1 MTDLRCQFLHR
12 NNPLKKG
19 IIGFVLFVNKRIFD
33 TMKHIARAHFYH
45 FFFVFLLLIP
55 GLKGWSQVQDV
66 FDDFEGNGD
75 ITTWFG
81 DACNMDIS
89 FANPNIQGI
98 NTSATVLK
106 YEDVGGQYANVRFD
120 VSENFDLSVHHT
132 FTLKIFI
139 ASGSITGNQNNQISL
154 KLQDGTLGAPWE
166 TQSEIIKNV
175 TLDEWQEISFDFQN
189 DPYINF
195 NGGSPAPV
203 LRTDFNRIVL
213 QINGE
218 NNFDFVTAYLD
229 DISYDGSVG
238 SCSPYNNLV
247 WSDEFDGNGPIDN
260 SKWFHQTFIPNGW
273 GWFNGELQ
281 HYTDRVDNSYVQ
293 NGYLH
298 IVAKDETYTDPV
310 QGITKEYTSA
320 RLNSKFAFTYG
331 RVEARAKLPEGV
343 GTWPAIWMLGKN
355 INETGAY
362 WQTQGFGTTGWPEC
376 GEIDIMEHWGSN
388 QNYIQSALHTPSSYG
403 ATVNH
408 GGLMANDV
416 SNTFHI
422 YAMEWTADEIIF
434 SLDGVPYYT
443 YSPSPQNMSTWPFIA
458 DQYILLNVAI
468 QNSIEPSFTESEM
481 VLDYI
486 RVYQQGS
493 SSETT
498 DSQNACDSYTW
509 IDGNTYT
516 SSNNTSTYTLT
527 NIEGCDSTILLDLT
541 INNSYSVLDSHTA
554 CDSYTWIDG
563 NTYTSNNNTAMVQYT
578 TVGGCDSTLTLDLII
593 NQSSSSSL
601 TETALDSYTLNGVI
615 YDSTGIYTQVLTN
628 SEGCDSTIT
637 LDLTIETSV
646 GFNEINEE
654 LFLYPNPTMDKLVVN
669 VPSYLIGSKV
679 FVFDI
684 TGKQVLSYVQTDN
697 KQIIDSSQLPSG
709 KYMLS
714 FENEDFKESGHFII
728 E

>member
-1 MTDLRCQFLHR
+1 MNL
-12 NNPLKKG
+12 NYVKKCTG
-19 IIGFVLFVNKRIFD
+19 RFALYVNKRIFD
-33 TMKHIARAHFYH
+33 TMKNLKTLEFMRNNFTVV
-45 FFFVFLLLIP
+45 FFFIAFGV
-55 GLKGWSQVQDV
+55 GSQVQNV
-66 FDDFEGNGD
+66 YDDFEGNGD

-81 DACNMDIS
+81 DDCIMDIA
-89 FANPNIQGI
+89 FLNPNVQGI
-98 NTSATVLK
+98 NMSSTVLK
-106 YEDVGGQYANVRFD
+106 YSDIGGQYANVRFD
-120 VSENFDLSVHHT
+120 VNENFDLSVNHT

-139 ASGSITGNQNNQISL
+139 TSGSLTGNQNNQISL

-175 TLDEWQEISFDFQN
+175 TPDQWQEVSFDFLN
-189 DPYINF
+189 DPFINF
-195 NGGSPAPV
+195 NGGSLDPV
-203 LRTDFNRIVL
+203 LRTDFNRVVL

-218 NNFDFVTAYLD
+218 NNFDLVTAYID
-229 DISYDGSVG
+229 DLSYDGSVG
-238 SCSPYNNLV
+238 NCSPFSNLV

-260 SKWFHQTFIPNGW
+260 SKWFHQTYIPNGW

-281 HYTDRVDNSYVQ
+281 HYTDREDNAFVQ

-298 IVAKDETYTDPV
+298 IVAKEETYTDPV

-388 QNYIQSALHTPSSYG
+388 QNYVQGALHTPSSFG

-408 GGLMANDV
+408 GGIMANDV
-416 SNTFHI
+416 SNTFHV
-422 YAMEWTADEIIF
+422 YAMEWTTDEIIF

-443 YSPSPQNMSTWPFIA
+443 YSPSPQNMSTWPYIA

-468 QNSIEPSFTESEM
+468 QNSIDPAFTDSEM

-493 SSETT
+493 GSSTT

-516 SSNNTSTYTLT
+516 TSNNTATYSLP
-527 NIEGCDSTILLDLT
+527 NIEGCDSLIALDLT
-541 INNSYSVLDSHTA
+541 INNSFAGIDTQTA
-554 CDSYTWIDG
+554 CDTYTWIDG
-563 NTYTSNNNTAMVQYT
+563 NTYTENNNTAAVEYT
-578 TVGGCDSTLTLDLII
+578 TIHGCDSTISLDLVI
-593 NQSSSSSL
+593 NHSTSSSL
-601 TETALDSYTLNGVI
+601 TETALDSYTLNGVT
-615 YDSTGIYTQVLTN
+615 YDSSGVYSQTTN
-628 SEGCDSTIT
+628 NIAGCDSTIT
-637 LDLTIETSV
+637 LNLTIESSV
-646 GFNEINEE
+646 GIIENIEEI
-654 LFLYPNPTMDKLVVN
+654 LVYPNPTNEKIRVS
-669 VPSYLIGSKV
+669 VPAYLIGVKARIYDASGKEILSFIQSK
-679 FVFDI
+679 
-684 TGKQVLSYVQTDN
+684 K
-697 KQIIDSSQLPSG
+697 KMIIDCSAYPKGTYNISYQKGDKTSRV
-709 KYMLS
+709 S
-714 FENEDFKESGHFII
+714 FVKT
-728 E
+728 

>member
-1 MTDLRCQFLHR
+1 M
-12 NNPLKKG
+12 
-19 IIGFVLFVNKRIFD
+19 LFVNKRIFD
-33 TMKHIARAHFYH
+33 TMKYITPAHFYH

-175 TLDEWQEISFDFQN
+175 TLDEWQEISFDFEN

-213 QINGE
+213 QVNDE

-281 HYTDRVDNSYVQ
+281 HYTDREDNSYVQ

-310 QGITKEYTSA
+310 QGITKQYTSA

-388 QNYIQSALHTPSSYG
+388 QNYIQSALHTPSSFG

-541 INNSYSVLDSHTA
+541 INNSYSGLDSHTA

-593 NQSSSSSL
+593 NQSSSLSL

-628 SEGCDSTIT
+628 IEGCDSTIT

-646 GFNEINEE
+646 GLNEINEE
-654 LFLYPNPTMDKLVVN
+654 IFLYPNPTTDKLVVK

-679 FVFDI
+679 FVFDAS
-684 TGKQVLSYVQTDN
+684 GKQALSYVQANT
-697 KQIIDSSQLPSG
+697 KQIIDCSRLPSG
-709 KYMLS
+709 RYTLS

>member
-1 MTDLRCQFLHR
+1 
-12 NNPLKKG
+12 
-19 IIGFVLFVNKRIFD
+19 
-33 TMKHIARAHFYH
+33 MKHIIPAHFYH

-175 TLDEWQEISFDFQN
+175 TLDEWQEISFDFEN

-213 QINGE
+213 QVNDE

-281 HYTDRVDNSYVQ
+281 HYTDREDNSYVQ

-388 QNYIQSALHTPSSYG
+388 QNYIQSALHTPSSFG

-486 RVYQQGS
+486 R
-493 SSETT
+493 
-498 DSQNACDSYTW
+498 
-509 IDGNTYT
+509 
-516 SSNNTSTYTLT
+516 
-527 NIEGCDSTILLDLT
+527 
-541 INNSYSVLDSHTA
+541 
-554 CDSYTWIDG
+554 
-563 NTYTSNNNTAMVQYT
+563 
-578 TVGGCDSTLTLDLII
+578 
-593 NQSSSSSL
+593 
-601 TETALDSYTLNGVI
+601 
-615 YDSTGIYTQVLTN
+615 
-628 SEGCDSTIT
+628 
-637 LDLTIETSV
+637 
-646 GFNEINEE
+646 
-654 LFLYPNPTMDKLVVN
+654 
-669 VPSYLIGSKV
+669 
-679 FVFDI
+679 
-684 TGKQVLSYVQTDN
+684 
-697 KQIIDSSQLPSG
+697 
-709 KYMLS
+709 
-714 FENEDFKESGHFII
+714 
-728 E
+728 

>member
-1 MTDLRCQFLHR
+1 M
-12 NNPLKKG
+12 
-19 IIGFVLFVNKRIFD
+19 LFVNKRIFD
-33 TMKHIARAHFYH
+33 TMKHIIPAHFYR
-45 FFFVFLLLIP
+45 FFLALLLLIP

-89 FANPNIQGI
+89 YANPNIQGI

-154 KLQDGTLGAPWE
+154 KLQDGTIGAPWE

-175 TLDEWQEISFDFQN
+175 TLDEWQEISFDFEN

-213 QINGE
+213 QVNDE

-281 HYTDRVDNSYVQ
+281 HYTDREDNSYVQ

-310 QGITKEYTSA
+310 QGITKQYTSA

-388 QNYIQSALHTPSSYG
+388 QNYIQSALHTPSSFG

-434 SLDGVPYYT
+434 SLDDVPYYT

-541 INNSYSVLDSHTA
+541 INNSYSGLDSHTA

-593 NQSSSSSL
+593 NQSSSFSL

-646 GFNEINEE
+646 GLNEINEE
-654 LFLYPNPTMDKLVVN
+654 IFLYPNPTTDKLVVN

-679 FVFDI
+679 FVFDAS
-684 TGKQVLSYVQTDN
+684 GKQVLGYVQANT
-697 KQIIDSSQLPSG
+697 KQIIDCSKLPSG
-709 KYMLS
+709 KYTLS
-714 FENEDFKESGHFII
+714 FENEDIKESGHFII

>member
-1 MTDLRCQFLHR
+1 MNL
-12 NNPLKKG
+12 NYVKKCTG
-19 IIGFVLFVNKRIFD
+19 RFALYVNKRIFD
-33 TMKHIARAHFYH
+33 TMKNLKTLEFMRNNFTVV
-45 FFFVFLLLIP
+45 FFFIAFGV
-55 GLKGWSQVQDV
+55 GSQVQNV
-66 FDDFEGNGD
+66 YDDFEGNGD

-81 DACNMDIS
+81 DDCIMDIA
-89 FANPNIQGI
+89 FLNPNVQGI
-98 NTSATVLK
+98 NMSSTVLK
-106 YEDVGGQYANVRFD
+106 YSDIGGQYANVRFD
-120 VSENFDLSVHHT
+120 VNENFDLSVNHT

-139 ASGSITGNQNNQISL
+139 TSGSLTGNQNNQISL

-175 TLDEWQEISFDFQN
+175 TPDQWQEVSFDFLN
-189 DPYINF
+189 DPFINF
-195 NGGSPAPV
+195 NGGSLDPV
-203 LRTDFNRIVL
+203 LRTDFNRVVL

-218 NNFDFVTAYLD
+218 NNFDLVTAYID
-229 DISYDGSVG
+229 DLSYDGSVG
-238 SCSPYNNLV
+238 NCSPFSNLV

-260 SKWFHQTFIPNGW
+260 SKWFHQTYIPNGW

-281 HYTDRVDNSYVQ
+281 HYTDREDNAFVQ

-298 IVAKDETYTDPV
+298 IVAKEETYTDPV

-388 QNYIQSALHTPSSYG
+388 QNYVQGALHTPSSFG

-408 GGLMANDV
+408 GGIMANDV
-416 SNTFHI
+416 SNTFHV
-422 YAMEWTADEIIF
+422 YAMEWTTDEIIF

-443 YSPSPQNMSTWPFIA
+443 YSPSPQNMSTWPYIA

-468 QNSIEPSFTESEM
+468 QNSIDPAFTDSEM

-493 SSETT
+493 GSSTT

-516 SSNNTSTYTLT
+516 TSNNTATYSLP
-527 NIEGCDSTILLDLT
+527 NIEGCDSLIALDLT
-541 INNSYSVLDSHTA
+541 INNSFAGIDTQTA

-563 NTYTSNNNTAMVQYT
+563 NTYTENNNTAAVEYT
-578 TVGGCDSTLTLDLII
+578 TIHGCDSTITLDLVI
-593 NQSSSSSL
+593 NHSTSSSL
-601 TETALDSYTLNGVI
+601 TETALDSYTLNGVT
-615 YDSTGIYTQVLTN
+615 YDSSGVYSQTTN
-628 SEGCDSTIT
+628 NIAGCDSTIT
-637 LDLTIETSV
+637 LNLTIESSV
-646 GFNEINEE
+646 GIIENIEEI
-654 LFLYPNPTMDKLVVN
+654 LVYPNPTNEKIRVS
-669 VPSYLIGSKV
+669 VPAYLIGVKARIYDASGKEILSFIQSK
-679 FVFDI
+679 
-684 TGKQVLSYVQTDN
+684 K
-697 KQIIDSSQLPSG
+697 KMIIDCSAYPKGTYNISYQKGDKTSRV
-709 KYMLS
+709 S
-714 FENEDFKESGHFII
+714 FVKT
-728 E
+728 

>member
-1 MTDLRCQFLHR
+1 M
-12 NNPLKKG
+12 
-19 IIGFVLFVNKRIFD
+19 LFVNKRIFD
-33 TMKHIARAHFYH
+33 TMKHIIPAYFYH

-175 TLDEWQEISFDFQN
+175 TLDEWQEISFDFEN

-213 QINGE
+213 QVNDE

-281 HYTDRVDNSYVQ
+281 HYTDREDNSYVQ

-310 QGITKEYTSA
+310 QGITKQYTSA

-362 WQTQGFGTTGWPEC
+362 WQTQGFGTTGWPQC

-388 QNYIQSALHTPSSYG
+388 QNYIQSALHTPSSFG

-541 INNSYSVLDSHTA
+541 INNSYSGLDSHTA

-593 NQSSSSSL
+593 NQSSSFSL

-646 GFNEINEE
+646 GLNEINEE
-654 LFLYPNPTMDKLVVN
+654 IFLYPNPTTDKLVVN
-669 VPSYLIGSKV
+669 VPNYLIGSKV
-679 FVFDI
+679 FVFDVS
-684 TGKQVLSYVQTDN
+684 GKQVLSYVQSNT
-697 KQIIDSSQLPSG
+697 KQIIDCAMLPPG
-709 KYMLS
+709 KYTLS
-714 FENEDFKESGHFII
+714 FQNEDRKESGHFII

>member
-1 MTDLRCQFLHR
+1 MNL
-12 NNPLKKG
+12 NYVKKCTG
-19 IIGFVLFVNKRIFD
+19 RFALYVNKRIFD
-33 TMKHIARAHFYH
+33 TMKNLKTLEFMRNNFTVV
-45 FFFVFLLLIP
+45 FFFIAFGV
-55 GLKGWSQVQDV
+55 GSQVQNV
-66 FDDFEGNGD
+66 YDDFEGNGD

-81 DACNMDIS
+81 DDCIMDIA
-89 FANPNIQGI
+89 FLNPNVQGI
-98 NTSATVLK
+98 NMSSTVLK
-106 YEDVGGQYANVRFD
+106 YSDIGGQYANVRFD
-120 VSENFDLSVHHT
+120 VNENFDLSVNHT

-139 ASGSITGNQNNQISL
+139 TSGSLTGNQNNQISL

-175 TLDEWQEISFDFQN
+175 TPDQWQEVSFDFLN
-189 DPYINF
+189 DPFINF
-195 NGGSPAPV
+195 NGGSLDPV
-203 LRTDFNRIVL
+203 LRTDFNRVVL

-218 NNFDFVTAYLD
+218 NNFDLVTAYID
-229 DISYDGSVG
+229 DLSYDGSVG
-238 SCSPYNNLV
+238 NCSPFSNLV

-260 SKWFHQTFIPNGW
+260 SKWFHQTYIPNGW

-281 HYTDRVDNSYVQ
+281 HYTDREDNAFVQ

-298 IVAKDETYTDPV
+298 IVAKEETYTDPV

-388 QNYIQSALHTPSSYG
+388 QNYVQGALHTPSSFG

-408 GGLMANDV
+408 GGIMANDV
-416 SNTFHI
+416 SNTFHV
-422 YAMEWTADEIIF
+422 YAMEWTTDEIIF

-443 YSPSPQNMSTWPFIA
+443 YSPSPQNMSTWPYIA

-468 QNSIEPSFTESEM
+468 QNSIDPAFTDSEM
-481 VLDYI
+481 ALDYI

-493 SSETT
+493 GSSTT

-516 SSNNTSTYTLT
+516 TSNNTATYSLP
-527 NIEGCDSTILLDLT
+527 NIEGCDSLIALDLT
-541 INNSYSVLDSHTA
+541 INNSFAGIDTQTA

-563 NTYTSNNNTAMVQYT
+563 NTYTENNNTAAVEYT
-578 TVGGCDSTLTLDLII
+578 TIHGCDSTITLDLVI
-593 NQSSSSSL
+593 NHSTSSSL
-601 TETALDSYTLNGVI
+601 TETALDSYTLNGVT
-615 YDSTGIYTQVLTN
+615 YDSSGVYSQTTN
-628 SEGCDSTIT
+628 NIAGCDSTIT
-637 LDLTIETSV
+637 LNLTIESSV
-646 GFNEINEE
+646 GLDENTEDI
-654 LFLYPNPTMDKLVVN
+654 LLYPNPTNEKIQISVTD
-669 VPSYLIGSKV
+669 PLIGSV
-679 FVFDI
+679 VVI
-684 TGKQVLSYVQTDN
+684 SNASGKEIHRYIHS
-697 KQIIDSSQLPSG
+697 KKKIIIDCSDFPSG
-709 KYMLS
+709 SYIITFKNGKSNEKIS
-714 FENEDFKESGHFII
+714 FLMM
-728 E
+728 